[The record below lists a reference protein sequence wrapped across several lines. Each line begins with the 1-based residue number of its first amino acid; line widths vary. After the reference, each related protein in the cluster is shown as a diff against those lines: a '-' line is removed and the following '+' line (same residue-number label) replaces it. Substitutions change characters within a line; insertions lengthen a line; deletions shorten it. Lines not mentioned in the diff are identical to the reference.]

1 MLYMTEKKK
10 KIRVPQTPQKPK
22 VLKEKPPK
30 EKPSDTTEREYIY
43 CSGCDTDKKYT
54 DFYRSYGNTKSGYL
68 CFCKQCCIDKCLDE
82 NGYFV
87 MNKFKNMLKIVD
99 RPYLYTLVEEV
110 NLNDNP
116 SGAIGLYFKDLGLPQ
131 YRTLKNKDSV
141 FSPEETKTTKK
152 TTSKKFALSKE
163 KKEELEEKFG
173 YGYTNE
179 ELCLFEKKFNTLKSS
194 YPIKSALHMEALITY
209 CRLRVLE
216 EIATRKGDIALV
228 SKLSDLASKA
238 ATQAKLNPN
247 QLTQADLSGG
257 VNGFAEMSKA
267 IEECQDIIP
276 ILPKFVEKPQDKVDF
291 TLWCYINYVRKL
303 KGLPDCSY
311 KEIWEFYE
319 ERKKEYQQE
328 HDREFLFE
336 DEIEGE
342 PNDG

>member
-1 MLYMTEKKK
+1 MLHMAEKKK

-43 CSGCDTDKKYT
+43 CSGCDTDKKYS

-152 TTSKKFALSKE
+152 TTSRKFALSKE
-163 KKEELEEKFG
+163 KK
-173 YGYTNE
+173 
-179 ELCLFEKKFNTLKSS
+179 
-194 YPIKSALHMEALITY
+194 
-209 CRLRVLE
+209 
-216 EIATRKGDIALV
+216 
-228 SKLSDLASKA
+228 
-238 ATQAKLNPN
+238 
-247 QLTQADLSGG
+247 
-257 VNGFAEMSKA
+257 
-267 IEECQDIIP
+267 
-276 ILPKFVEKPQDKVDF
+276 DF
-291 TLWCYINYVRKL
+291 M
-303 KGLPDCSY
+303 
-311 KEIWEFYE
+311 
-319 ERKKEYQQE
+319 
-328 HDREFLFE
+328 
-336 DEIEGE
+336 
-342 PNDG
+342 